1 MIYKEMK
8 EEIMTN
14 YELIKNMS
22 IEDMAKMNVKA
33 FMYMNGYRSN
43 VEYHTTNQTIFDMR
57 EEAESYELEWLKSNE
72 DKDTLDTIT
81 FKI

>member
-1 MIYKEMK
+1 M
-8 EEIMTN
+8 MTN
-14 YELIKNMS
+14 YEFIINMS
-22 IEDMAKMNVKA
+22 IEDMAKMNVKP
-33 FMYMNGYRSN
+33 FMYMNGYRPN
-43 VEYHTTNQTIFDMR
+43 VEWLTTDQTIFDTR